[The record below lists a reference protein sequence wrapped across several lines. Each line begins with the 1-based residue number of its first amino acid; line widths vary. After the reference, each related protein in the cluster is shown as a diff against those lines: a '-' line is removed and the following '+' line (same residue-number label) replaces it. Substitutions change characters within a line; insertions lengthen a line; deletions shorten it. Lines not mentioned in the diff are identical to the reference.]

1 MSSHILVLD
10 ANILIR
16 AVLGSKVRDVLISN
30 RETTDFFTPDVC
42 WADAVKYL
50 PTLFKKRKLSS
61 TPALTLLD
69 NLKKIIQIADEEIY
83 IKHTKDAQKRMK
95 NRDIEDWPIAATAL
109 ALDCAIWTEDKD
121 FFGSGFSTWTTDKI
135 HLFFER
141 QN

>member
-1 MSSHILVLD
+1 MPSHIIVLD

-16 AVLGSKVRDVLISN
+16 AVLGSKVRDLLISN

-50 PTLFKKRKLSS
+50 PILFKKRKLPS
-61 TPALTLLD
+61 TPALTLLN
-69 NLKKIIQIADEEIY
+69 NLKMIIQIAEEEIY
-83 IKHTKDAQKRMK
+83 KEHSKEAQKRMK
-95 NRDIEDWPIAATAL
+95 DRDIEDWPIAATAL

-135 HLFFER
+135 HLFFEKR
-141 QN
+141 N